1 MAPMTVPTASGGKTP
16 TRIIGSAGTG
26 KTQPEEEDTS
36 LRSDSVSVSRC
47 LGVSAMSWYW
57 IVTGK

>member
-1 MAPMTVPTASGGKTP
+1 MAPITVPTASGGKDADKDY
-16 TRIIGSAGTG
+16 RLSRNRQDSARRRGHLA
-26 KTQPEEEDTS
+26 EIRFS
-36 LRSDSVSVSRC
+36 